1 MRQVNTADGE
11 SRRFLTIYHR
21 IFAGGTGSDRG
32 VLVLN
37 IDQSYMNE
45 LLDSLNGGWH
55 TASCVSDAS
64 GNVLFSN
71 SEYRARF
78 AQNGTT
84 PDELETAGLDAD
96 ELTRLDVTIQKEK
109 YVCLMQPLSVYGW
122 RMIFLSPVESLYQA
136 PNRGFQIMLLVLA
149 CVLGVVLSMAAYYDT
164 NLRSGLE
171 NRANTTTDFF
181 SNYIGQSYNE
191 YYQSCIKFAKTFE
204 DKDRLELQFI
214 SPGGK
219 IVASSY
225 GKFAGR
231 SPSTPE
237 IQQAIDSQQTRHYK
251 GRNPL
256 TGERI
261 LAVSSPMIYTN
272 GEVIG
277 VLRYVTSLR
286 NADLQVLM
294 IALIAVTVGLLFI
307 GSIFFLS
314 SFFIRSILV
323 PVSQINAT
331 AKRIAAGSYGVQIPG
346 QYDDEIG
353 ELVSTINDMS
363 VKIGQAEKT
372 QTEFISSV
380 SHELRTPLTAIS
392 GWGETLLTSENLD
405 AETRRGVV
413 IIAREA
419 KRLTGMVEE
428 LLEFTR
434 MQDGRFTLHVETA
447 DILAEFEDTVFM
459 YGNRL
464 KQEGICLHYDGCEED
479 IPEIPCDVARMRQV
493 FLNILDNAAKH
504 GGEGKRI
511 DASIAHEDRF
521 VVIRIRDYG
530 PGIPEEELPRVK
542 LKFYKGSSKA
552 RGSGIGLAVCEE
564 IVTMHG
570 GTLTLENAEGGG
582 TLVTICIPT
591 GEE

>member
-1 MRQVNTADGE
+1 MKTQKRLSGIE
-11 SRRFLTIYHR
+11 RRWFLNNV
-21 IFAGGTGSDRG
+21 G
-32 VLVLN
+32 V
-37 IDQSYMNE
+37 I
-45 LLDSLNGGWH
+45 
-55 TASCVSDAS
+55 T
-64 GNVLFSN
+64 
-71 SEYRARF
+71 
-78 AQNGTT
+78 
-84 PDELETAGLDAD
+84 
-96 ELTRLDVTIQKEK
+96 
-109 YVCLMQPLSVYGW
+109 
-122 RMIFLSPVESLYQA
+122 
-136 PNRGFQIMLLVLA
+136 LLVIG
-149 CVLGVVLSMAAYYDT
+149 CVVAVVLSMAAYYDT

-171 NRANTTTDFF
+171 SKARTTTDFF

-191 YYQSCIKFAKTFE
+191 YYQSCIKFAQTFE
-204 DKDRLELQFI
+204 DKDQLELQFI
-214 SPGGK
+214 STSGK
-219 IVASSY
+219 VVASSY

-231 SPSTPE
+231 APSTPDV
-237 IQQAIDSQQTRHYK
+237 QQAIDSQQIRHYK
-251 GRNPL
+251 GRNPS

-261 LAVSSPMIYTN
+261 LAVSSPMIYSN

-294 IALIAVTVGLLFI
+294 IALIAASVGLLFI
-307 GSIFFLS
+307 AAIFFMS
-314 SFFIRSILV
+314 SFFIKSILV

-363 VKIGQAEKT
+363 VKISQSEKT

-392 GWGETLLTSENLD
+392 GWGETLLNSDNLD

-413 IIAREA
+413 IISREA
-419 KRLTGMVEE
+419 RRLTGMVEE

-434 MQDGRFTLHVETA
+434 MQDGRFTLRVETA

-459 YGNRL
+459 YGSRL
-464 KQEGICLHYDGCEED
+464 RQEGIALHYDGCDED

-511 DASIAHEDRF
+511 DASIAHEGDF

-570 GTLTLENAEGGG
+570 GTLTLENAAGGG
-582 TLVTICIPT
+582 TLVTISIPT

>member
-1 MRQVNTADGE
+1 MGRLSDVIKQAAPK
-11 SRRFLTIYHR
+11 RRKL
-21 IFAGGTGSDRG
+21 
-32 VLVLN
+32 
-37 IDQSYMNE
+37 
-45 LLDSLNGGWH
+45 
-55 TASCVSDAS
+55 
-64 GNVLFSN
+64 
-71 SEYRARF
+71 
-78 AQNGTT
+78 
-84 PDELETAGLDAD
+84 AGL
-96 ELTRLDVTIQKEK
+96 ERRWLVNN
-109 YVCLMQPLSVYGW
+109 VSV
-122 RMIFLSPVESLYQA
+122 MV
-136 PNRGFQIMLLVLA
+136 VLA
-149 CVLGVVLSMAAYYDT
+149 ALCVAAITLSLGAYYYS
-164 NLRSGLE
+164 NVRSGLE
-171 NRANTTTDFF
+171 AKAKTTTDFF
-181 SNYIGQSYNE
+181 SNYISQSYNE
-191 YYQSCIKFAKTFE
+191 YYQSCIQFAETFE
-204 DKDRLELQFI
+204 DKDKLELQFI
-214 SPGGK
+214 SASGK
-219 IVASSY
+219 LVASSY
-225 GKFAGR
+225 GEFAGK
-231 SPSTPE
+231 SPETPD
-237 IQQAIDSQQTRHYK
+237 IQEAITTGKLARYQ
-251 GRNPL
+251 GRDPD
-256 TGERI
+256 THERI
-261 LAVSSPMIYTN
+261 FAVSSPMIYSN

-277 VLRYVTSLR
+277 VLRYVTGLKNVDR
-286 NADLQVLM
+286 QVLM
-294 IALIAVTVGLLFI
+294 IGLIALTAGLIFI
-307 GSIFFLS
+307 ASMFFIS
-314 SFFIRSILV
+314 SFFIRSIIE
-323 PVSQINAT
+323 PVTEITAT

-464 KQEGICLHYDGCEED
+464 KQEGICLHYDGCDEE

-511 DASIAHEDRF
+511 DASIAHEGSF
-521 VVIRIRDYG
+521 VVIRMRDYG
-530 PGIPEEELPRVK
+530 PGIPEEELPHVK

-582 TLVTICIPT
+582 TLVTISIPT

>member
-1 MRQVNTADGE
+1 MKQHKRLSGIE
-11 SRRFLTIYHR
+11 RRWFLGNVGIITLLTI
-21 IFAGGTGSDRG
+21 
-32 VLVLN
+32 
-37 IDQSYMNE
+37 
-45 LLDSLNGGWH
+45 
-55 TASCVSDAS
+55 
-64 GNVLFSN
+64 
-71 SEYRARF
+71 
-78 AQNGTT
+78 
-84 PDELETAGLDAD
+84 
-96 ELTRLDVTIQKEK
+96 
-109 YVCLMQPLSVYGW
+109 
-122 RMIFLSPVESLYQA
+122 
-136 PNRGFQIMLLVLA
+136 A
-149 CVLGVVLSMAAYYDT
+149 CVLAVILSMAAYYDT

-171 NRANTTTDFF
+171 TKAKTTTDFF
-181 SNYIGQSYNE
+181 SNYISQSYNE

-204 DKDRLELQFI
+204 EKDRLELQFI
-214 SPGGK
+214 STNGK

-237 IQQAIDSQQTRHYK
+237 IQQAMDSQQTRVFK
-251 GRNPL
+251 GRNPS

-261 LAVSSPMIYTN
+261 LAVSSPMIYSN

-286 NADLQVLM
+286 NADLQILM
-294 IALIAVTVGLLFI
+294 IALIAATVGLLFI
-307 GSIFFLS
+307 GSIFFMS
-314 SFFIRSILV
+314 SFFIKSILV

-331 AKRIAAGSYGVQIPG
+331 AKRIAAGSYGVQIPQ

-353 ELVSTINDMS
+353 ELVNTINDMS
-363 VKIGQAEKT
+363 VKIGQSEKT

-459 YGNRL
+459 YGSRL
-464 KQEGICLHYDGCEED
+464 KQEGISLHYDGCEEE

-504 GGEGKRI
+504 GGDGKRI
-511 DASIAHEDRF
+511 DASIAQEGGF
-521 VVIRIRDYG
+521 VVICIRDYG

-542 LKFYKGSSKA
+542 MKFYKGSSKA

-564 IVTMHG
+564 IITMHG
-570 GTLTLENAEGGG
+570 GTLTLENADGGG
-582 TLVTICIPT
+582 TLVTISIPT